1 VNPEIAARLARFG
14 IEWLASEKGYCF
26 FTRNNCAAIAHQQ
39 AGRFSLGSA
48 GVMTDAGL
56 AYLLWREGA
65 PYLSA
70 HGGNA
75 NPATPEQVAA
85 VQSFSAD
92 LKAALA

>member
-1 VNPEIAARLARFG
+1 VNPEIAARLASFG
-14 IEWLASEKGYCF
+14 IEWFASAQGYCF
-26 FTRNNCAAIAHQQ
+26 FTRDNCAAIAHQQ
-39 AGRFSLGSA
+39 ATGFSLGSA
-48 GVMTDAGL
+48 GVMTEGGL

-75 NPATPEQVAA
+75 NAATPEQVAA

>member
-1 VNPEIAARLARFG
+1 MNPEIAARLARFG
-14 IEWLASEKGYCF
+14 IEWFASEKGYYF
-26 FTRNNCAAIAHQQ
+26 FTRDHFAAIAHQQ
-39 AGRFSLGSA
+39 AAGFSLGST
-48 GVMTDAGL
+48 GVMTEAGL